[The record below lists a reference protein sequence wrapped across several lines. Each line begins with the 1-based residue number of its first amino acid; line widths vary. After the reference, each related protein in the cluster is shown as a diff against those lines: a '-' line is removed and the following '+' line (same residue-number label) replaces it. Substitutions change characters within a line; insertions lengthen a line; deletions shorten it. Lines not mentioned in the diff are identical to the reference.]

1 MGKTAA
7 AEGDAPNK
15 KQHRKKNAKLLKK
28 RSFKRNKKKF
38 KVNRRALRQIK
49 RDKDELR
56 KLGYISKAFADKV
69 PSDKILDI
77 SVTLQKMLKHSEAE
91 SESCES
97 DLVDMFKSLDEGDKV
112 DLQSLED
119 QYMQAKLLKLFTLL
133 KLQHGKSTSKDDRL
147 KFQKRTSDL
156 HSFSFA
162 KMISQML
169 KRANEKIAEKKAEDL
184 LENKVEDD
192 GMQSETDSDDMSICS
207 DDGSDSE
214 NEIDVARRKRQSA
227 SQQIETLPKNMKV
240 VKDDDQSDSEE
251 DRDGAKGF
259 LANTMGIIKE
269 KDTTKGLQT
278 TDQIAND
285 LDALFGKHM

>member
-7 AEGDAPNK
+7 GADDAPNK

-91 SESCES
+91 SESCET
-97 DLVDMFKSLDEGDKV
+97 DLIEMFKSLDEGAKV

-147 KFQKRTSDL
+147 KFQKRTSEL
-156 HSFSFA
+156 HDFSFS
-162 KMISQML
+162 KMIRQML
-169 KRANEKIAEKKAEDL
+169 KRALEKMAEQKAEDL
-184 LENKVEDD
+184 ENNKVEDD
-192 GMQSETDSDDMSICS
+192 GMQSETDSDDLSIC
-207 DDGSDSE
+207 DDDDSDSE
-214 NEIDVARRKRQSA
+214 NEIDVARKKRQSA
-227 SQQIETLPKNMKV
+227 SQQIETLPKNMRA
-240 VKDDDQSDSEE
+240 VKESQSDSDE
-251 DRDGAKGF
+251 DRDGARGF

-269 KDTTKGLQT
+269 KNTADGL
-278 TDQIAND
+278 
-285 LDALFGKHM
+285 